1 MFATADLSDSH
12 PDAAVLMLSLRPF
25 ARRKRFS
32 GPIRTVHVAD
42 DNVLVKEAIE
52 DIEPGSVLVING
64 GGSLRSALLGDR
76 LAGIAADRAIAGVIV
91 NGCVRDT
98 EQLANLDVGILA
110 LGSSPRR
117 SNKNGDG
124 MRDVDLAFGGITF
137 RSGDYLYAD
146 ADGVIVSPI
155 RLT

>member
-12 PDAAVLMLSLRPF
+12 PDAAVMMLSLRSF
-25 ARRKRFS
+25 TRRKSFS

-42 DNVLVKEAIE
+42 DNVLVVEALQ
-52 DIEPGSVLVING
+52 DIEPGSVLVVNG

-76 LAGIAADRAIAGVIV
+76 LAGIAADRAISGVLI

-98 EQLANLDVGILA
+98 EELANLDVGILA

-117 SNKNGDG
+117 SSKNGEG
-124 MRDVDLAFGGITF
+124 MRDVDLTFGGITF
-137 RSGDYLYAD
+137 RSGEYLYAD

-155 RLT
+155 PLT